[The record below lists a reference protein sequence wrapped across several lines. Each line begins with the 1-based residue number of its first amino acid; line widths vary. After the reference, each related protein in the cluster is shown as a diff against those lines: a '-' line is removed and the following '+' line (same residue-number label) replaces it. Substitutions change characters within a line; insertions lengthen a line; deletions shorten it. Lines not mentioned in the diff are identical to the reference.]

1 MTAINGVGVAG
12 SPQAVS
18 QKTKVRADSPAGS
31 APASSAPTDTLELTD
46 VTAQVNASAGFDAAK
61 VESIKSAIASG
72 NYPVDARSIAKSF
85 AELENLVST
94 GSGK

>member
-1 MTAINGVGVAG
+1 M
-12 SPQAVS
+12 
-18 QKTKVRADSPAGS
+18 
-31 APASSAPTDTLELTD
+31 TD